1 MMEDVKKSLRW
12 SSGGE
17 VTCQLYRA
25 DQISIVDASH
35 CGRVM
40 VAEDLQI
47 AAWAATSLG
56 PILVMSKPACARLR
70 NFRSDARFIAGAKE
84 ALTIGTL
91 QLHETD
97 FRQQSAH
104 PLFPTG
110 DAIHPDNAAAL
121 NAVLSGER
129 RRKRKVVDQLWGNVG
144 DSLVLLGSPTSEG
157 LSRLV
162 FGYQETPDRPDYLR
176 KTGLASALPFSWNLD
191 GTQIKARA
199 KRWVQGLSEPT
210 ARPNWSIQGEKNHRW
225 YPDLRGDDFLKTDYL
240 LITKIP
246 NILVDEDRGSGHF
259 IVSIGGAHGT
269 GTRSIERVLSN
280 KSVLRK
286 IVSDLR
292 IDPDDSASWPN
303 AYQVL
308 LRAGKIEHDPWL
320 GSSSRDVEYVDSR
333 RISESSD
340 WWNSWRR
347 SLAPEMAKLESE
359 IGSQAHGTHE

>member
-1 MMEDVKKSLRW
+1 MV
-12 SSGGE
+12 
-17 VTCQLYRA
+17 
-25 DQISIVDASH
+25 VD
-35 CGRVM
+35 
-40 VAEDLQI
+40 DLQI

-56 PILVMSKPACARLR
+56 GALLISKPTYARLR
-70 NFRSDARFIAGAKE
+70 NFRSDAKFVAGARE

-104 PLFPTG
+104 PLFAFG
-110 DAIHPDNAAAL
+110 DTIHPDNAAAL
-121 NAVLSGER
+121 NAVLSGEGG
-129 RRKRKVVDQLWGNVG
+129 RKKQVVDQLWGRVS

-162 FGYQETPDRPDYLR
+162 FGYQEAPNRADCLL
-176 KTGLASALPFSWNLD
+176 KGGLASSLPFSWNLD

-199 KRWVQGLSEPT
+199 KRWVSGISQPT
-210 ARPNWSIQGEKNHRW
+210 ERPNWSIQGSQNRRW

-280 KSVLRK
+280 RSVLRK
-286 IVSDLR
+286 IVDELN
-292 IDPDDSASWPN
+292 IDPENPASWPD
-303 AYQVL
+303 AYQIL
-308 LRAGKIEHDPWL
+308 LRVGKIEHDAQS
-320 GSSSRDVEYVDSR
+320 GSRPKDVEYVDSR

-340 WWNSWRR
+340 WWNTWRK
-347 SLAPEMAKLESE
+347 SLAPAMAKLRSESE
-359 IGSQAHGTHE
+359 SGTEKSS